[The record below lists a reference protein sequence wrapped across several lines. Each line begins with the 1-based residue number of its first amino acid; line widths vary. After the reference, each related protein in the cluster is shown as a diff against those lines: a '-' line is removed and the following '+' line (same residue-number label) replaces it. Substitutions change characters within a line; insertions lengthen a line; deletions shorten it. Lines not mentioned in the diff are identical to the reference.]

1 MALSKREF
9 DSLKPKA
16 KEYSVTDGGGLNVKV
31 LPDGRKIW
39 FLMYRTGKRQR
50 KFTFGEISPTDARQQ
65 MLEAKAKLAQ
75 GVDPQAELQLS
86 EAQQM
91 TLGEFVAD
99 RYKPYLEANHSNP
112 DASYWVLEHCF
123 RSFWRLPM
131 TQLSLGHLQQWRNRN
146 KQLAP
151 ATVNRRVGALKAT
164 LEKARLWG
172 YIPANPLTDWKKV
185 RVPKVPVEFLTEDQV
200 QELYDVLIAR
210 DKRRRKQR
218 VEYNKWLAHRGQQL
232 LPDYDQL
239 GIMFTDY
246 LTPLVLLVLNTGLRF
261 DEAISLKWSD
271 IDFSKRQFV
280 ANASKTES
288 FRYIPLTTDME
299 AMLSEL
305 KQLNLANTGEQSAS
319 VFLNNDGKPLRS
331 VKTAWNNV
339 RKQLPFDCDFR
350 MLRRTFGS
358 RLVQRGES
366 VYIVS
371 QLLGH
376 TNVQTT
382 QRWYLSLRMED
393 RMRAVS
399 VLDDYESV

>member
-1 MALSKREF
+1 
-9 DSLKPKA
+9 
-16 KEYSVTDGGGLNVKV
+16 
-31 LPDGRKIW
+31 
-39 FLMYRTGKRQR
+39 MYRTGKRQR

-75 GVDPQAELQLS
+75 GVDPQAELQLT

-91 TLGEFVAD
+91 TFGEFVAE

-123 RSFWRLPM
+123 KSFWRLPM
-131 TQLSLGHLQQWRNRN
+131 AQLSLSHVQQWHNRN
-146 KQLAP
+146 KHLAP
-151 ATVNRRVGALKAT
+151 ATINRRVGALKAT

-185 RVPKVPVEFLTEDQV
+185 KVPKVPVEFLTEDQIQV
-200 QELYDVLIAR
+200 LYDALIAR
-210 DKRRRKQR
+210 DKRRKQQR
-218 VEYNKWLAHRGQQL
+218 VEYNKWRADRGQQL

-246 LTPLVLLVLNTGLRF
+246 LSPLVLLVLNTGLRF
-261 DEAISLKWSD
+261 DEAISLNWSD
-271 IDFSKRQFV
+271 ISDGVLTAKS
-280 ANASKTES
+280 SKTDN
-288 FRYIPLTTDME
+288 FRYIPLTSDTD
-299 AMLSEL
+299 AMLKEL
-305 KQLNLANTGEQSAS
+305 KQLNAANTGEQSAN
-319 VFLNNDGKPLRS
+319 VFLNNDGRSLKS

-350 MLRRTFGS
+350 MLRRTYGS
-358 RLVQRGES
+358 RLVQKGVP
-366 VYIVS
+366 VYTVS

-382 QRWYLSLRMED
+382 QRWYLSLD
-393 RMRAVS
+393 LDAYKQAVRAIDEYIAV
-399 VLDDYESV
+399 

>member
-75 GVDPQAELQLS
+75 GVDPQAELQLT

-91 TLGEFVAD
+91 TFGEFVAE

-123 RSFWRLPM
+123 KSFWRLPM
-131 TQLSLGHLQQWRNRN
+131 AQLSLSHVQQWHNRN

-185 RVPKVPVEFLTEDQV
+185 KVPKVPVEFLTEDQIQV
-200 QELYDVLIAR
+200 LYDALIAR
-210 DKRRRKQR
+210 DKRRKQQR
-218 VEYNKWLAHRGQQL
+218 VEYNKWLSDRGQQL

-271 IDFSKRQFV
+271 ISDGVLTAKS
-280 ANASKTES
+280 SKTGN
-288 FRYIPLTTDME
+288 FRYIPLTSDTD
-299 AMLSEL
+299 AMLKEL
-305 KQLNLANTGEQSAS
+305 KQLNAANTGEQSAN
-319 VFLNNDGKPLRS
+319 VFLNNDGRSLKS

-350 MLRRTFGS
+350 MLRRTYGS
-358 RLVQRGES
+358 RLVQKGVP
-366 VYIVS
+366 VYTVS

-382 QRWYLSLRMED
+382 QRWYLSLD
-393 RMRAVS
+393 LDAYKQAVRAIDEYMAV
-399 VLDDYESV
+399 